1 MEHLSSDRTNSP
13 DIADMSETTGEMEIR
28 STAHEDK
35 NALQLRVAEAY
46 HKDAGKGIA
55 RIGVSAMTQL
65 GLENGGVV
73 EIRERTRSTPLPGPA
88 LLKILKISSG

>member
-55 RIGVSAMTQL
+55 RISVSAMTQL

-73 EIRERTRSTPLPGPA
+73 EIRLPA
-88 LLKILKISSG
+88 LPKTAPRT